1 MLKKEVTRHARG
13 GIEPM
18 RKLIVLSFLTLD
30 GVIQEPD
37 KPDPT
42 SGFPYGGWSMPFFDD
57 SLDQTMPEQLRPP
70 FDVVLGRKTYD
81 IFAAFWPYQNSEENP
96 VAASFNTAK
105 KYVASHTLQKLD
117 WQNSTLL
124 QGDVAQALQTLKQQ
138 DGPALQVHGSAN
150 LIQTLLSHDL
160 VDEFLLMIFPI
171 TLGTGQRL
179 FAGGT
184 HAATFT
190 LREAKTSS
198 RGVIVASYERTG
210 GEVQAGLFS

>member
-1 MLKKEVTRHARG
+1 
-13 GIEPM
+13 M

-37 KPDPT
+37 KPDIT
-42 SGFPYGGWSMPFFDD
+42 GAFPYGGWTVPFFDD
-57 SLDQTMPEQLRPP
+57 SLDRTMPEQLRQP
-70 FDVVLGRKTYD
+70 FDLVLGRKTYN
-81 IFAAFWPYQNSEENP
+81 IFAAYWPYQNSEENP

-124 QGDVAQALQTLKQQ
+124 RGDVVQEIHMLKQQ

-150 LIQTLLSHDL
+150 LIQTLLKHDL
-160 VDEFLLMIFPI
+160 VDELLLMTFPI

-179 FAGGT
+179 FAEGT
-184 HAATFT
+184 NAAAYT
-190 LREAKTSS
+190 LREVKTSA
-198 RGVIVASYERTG
+198 RGVIVAFYERAGDVQTG
-210 GEVQAGLFS
+210 SFS

>member
-1 MLKKEVTRHARG
+1 
-13 GIEPM
+13 M

-42 SGFPYGGWSMPFFDD
+42 GGFPYGGWSVPFFDD
-57 SLDQTMPEQLRPP
+57 SLDETMPEQLRQP
-70 FDVVLGRKTYD
+70 FDLVLGRKTYD
-81 IFAAFWPYQNSEENP
+81 VFAAYWPHQNSAENP
-96 VAASFNTAK
+96 VAASFNAAK
-105 KYVASHTLQKLD
+105 KYVASRTLQKLD

-124 QGDVAQALQTLKQQ
+124 RGDVARELQTLKQQ

-150 LIQTLLSHDL
+150 LIQTLLKHDL

-179 FAGGT
+179 FAEGAT
-184 HAATFT
+184 AAAFT
-190 LREAKTSS
+190 LREVKTSA
-198 RGVIVASYERTG
+198 RGVIVALYERSGDVQTG
-210 GEVQAGLFS
+210 SIS

>member
-1 MLKKEVTRHARG
+1 
-13 GIEPM
+13 M

-37 KPDPT
+37 KPDT
-42 SGFPYGGWSMPFFDD
+42 TGNFPYGGWSVSFFDD
-57 SLDQTMPEQLRPP
+57 SLEQAMPEQLRPP
-70 FDVVLGRKTYD
+70 FDLVLGRKTYE
-81 IFAAFWPYQNSEENP
+81 IFAAYWPYQKSEANP
-96 VAASFNTAK
+96 VAATFNTAK

-124 QGDVAQALQTLKQQ
+124 QGDVAQELQTLKQQ

-150 LIQTLLSHDL
+150 LIQTLLKHDL

-179 FAGGT
+179 FAEGAG
-184 HAATFT
+184 AAAFT
-190 LREAKTSS
+190 LREVKTSS
-198 RGVIVASYERTG
+198 LGVIVALYERTG
-210 GEVQAGLFS
+210 EVQTGSFS